1 MNGRV
6 ALGILGGGIVG
17 LAFGAVVYILVN
29 PVLEDASDW
38 VRETQGLLWNL
49 VPFLTVLGA
58 LVGGLLLRRSEKLR
72 PSAPRRRR
80 RRSLRMSILCLI
92 H

>member
-1 MNGRV
+1 MNERV

-17 LAFGAVVYILVN
+17 FAIGAVVYILAN
-29 PVLEDASDW
+29 PMLEDASGW

-58 LVGGLLLRRSEKLR
+58 LVGGLLLNRAK
-72 PSAPRRRR
+72 RRRP
-80 RRSLRMSILCLI
+80 
-92 H
+92 

>member
-17 LAFGAVVYILVN
+17 FATGAVVYILVN
-29 PVLEDASDW
+29 PMLEDASGW

-58 LVGGLLLRRSEKLR
+58 LVGGLLLNRSKR
-72 PSAPRRRR
+72 PRP
-80 RRSLRMSILCLI
+80 
-92 H
+92 